1 MSSDVVTG
9 FGLQFTND
17 NKFCYAYSGARS
29 TSSSN
34 TTFIDFTTNSEYIVA
49 RIQPVYFSQGTN
61 NIAYQVDFN
70 GSAVQYAEVT
80 SSRDYTPFQDI
91 HLIIPPFTRVEI
103 KLDNLSGGSEVA
115 GVALTGKVGMPQ
127 RVGNLDD

>member
-17 NKFCYAYSGARS
+17 NKFCYAYTGERP
-29 TSSSN
+29 TSSSK
-34 TTFIDFTTNSEYIVA
+34 TTFLDFTTNSEYIVA
-49 RIQPVYFSQGTN
+49 TIQPIYFSQGTN
-61 NIAYQVDFN
+61 NIAYQIDFN
-70 GSAVQYAEVT
+70 GQIVQYAEVT

-91 HLIIPPFTRVEI
+91 QLIIPPFTRVEI
-103 KLDNLSGGSEVA
+103 KLDNLSGGSETA